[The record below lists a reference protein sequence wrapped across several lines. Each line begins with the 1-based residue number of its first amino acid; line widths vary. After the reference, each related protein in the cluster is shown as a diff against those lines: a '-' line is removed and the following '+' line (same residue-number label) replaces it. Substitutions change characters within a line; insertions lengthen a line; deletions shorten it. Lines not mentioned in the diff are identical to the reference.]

1 MDHLLGPGIVC
12 SPDLDNETVGWSDSS
27 MKAVGLNTVRI
38 QIGCKSLRRLGRRL
52 MSVWSIIPL
61 ANGEP
66 YLEGAYPYL
75 KVAVDWAQT
84 LGLKVS
90 LLTPFPVS

>member
-1 MDHLLGPGIVC
+1 MI
-12 SPDLDNETVGWSDSS
+12 
-27 MKAVGLNTVRI
+27 
-38 QIGCKSLRRLGRRL
+38 
-52 MSVWSIIPL
+52 VWSIIPL

-66 YLEGAYPYL
+66 FLEGAYPYL

-90 LLTPFPVS
+90 LLHIVSLVGLMIGHD

>member
-1 MDHLLGPGIVC
+1 MV
-12 SPDLDNETVGWSDSS
+12 
-27 MKAVGLNTVRI
+27 
-38 QIGCKSLRRLGRRL
+38 
-52 MSVWSIIPL
+52 VWSIIPL

-90 LLTPFPVS
+90 FLVLDYSEGADVRS

>member
-1 MDHLLGPGIVC
+1 ML
-12 SPDLDNETVGWSDSS
+12 
-27 MKAVGLNTVRI
+27 
-38 QIGCKSLRRLGRRL
+38 
-52 MSVWSIIPL
+52 VWSIIPL

-66 YLEGAYPYL
+66 FLEGAYPYL

-90 LLTPFPVS
+90 LSAPLDERSTDDR

>member
-1 MDHLLGPGIVC
+1 
-12 SPDLDNETVGWSDSS
+12 
-27 MKAVGLNTVRI
+27 
-38 QIGCKSLRRLGRRL
+38 

-84 LGLKVS
+84 LGLKVRFCIS
-90 LLTPFPVS
+90 HHRQRADERS

>member
-1 MDHLLGPGIVC
+1 MI
-12 SPDLDNETVGWSDSS
+12 
-27 MKAVGLNTVRI
+27 
-38 QIGCKSLRRLGRRL
+38 
-52 MSVWSIIPL
+52 VWSIITL

-66 YLEGAYPYL
+66 FLEGAYPYL

-90 LLTPFPVS
+90 PPALGYRPQERTDMKVMIDLHGAPGSQNGFDNSYVPDPWLVDRQGVDRYGHQSHKKPR

>member
-1 MDHLLGPGIVC
+1 M
-12 SPDLDNETVGWSDSS
+12 T
-27 MKAVGLNTVRI
+27 
-38 QIGCKSLRRLGRRL
+38 
-52 MSVWSIIPL
+52 VWSIIPL

-66 YLEGAYPYL
+66 FLEGAYPYL

-90 LLTPFPVS
+90 THTVSWIELMRGHD

>member
-1 MDHLLGPGIVC
+1 M
-12 SPDLDNETVGWSDSS
+12 
-27 MKAVGLNTVRI
+27 GLNTVRI
-38 QIGCKSLRRLGRRL
+38 QIGCELLSGERKRRL
-52 MSVWSIIPL
+52 MIVWSIIPL

-66 YLEGAYPYL
+66 FLEGAYPYL

-90 LLTPFPVS
+90 VLTPYRDQS

>member
-1 MDHLLGPGIVC
+1 MI
-12 SPDLDNETVGWSDSS
+12 
-27 MKAVGLNTVRI
+27 
-38 QIGCKSLRRLGRRL
+38 
-52 MSVWSIIPL
+52 VWSIIPL

-66 YLEGAYPYL
+66 FLEGAYPYL

-90 LLTPFPVS
+90 FLTPYHGLMRGND

>member
-1 MDHLLGPGIVC
+1 
-12 SPDLDNETVGWSDSS
+12 

-38 QIGCKSLRRLGRRL
+38 QIGCKSCSRDIRKGSLIV
-52 MSVWSIIPL
+52 VWSIIPL

-66 YLEGAYPYL
+66 FLEGAYPYL

-90 LLTPFPVS
+90 ISFWKQYES

>member
-1 MDHLLGPGIVC
+1 MI
-12 SPDLDNETVGWSDSS
+12 
-27 MKAVGLNTVRI
+27 
-38 QIGCKSLRRLGRRL
+38 
-52 MSVWSIIPL
+52 VWSIIPL

-66 YLEGAYPYL
+66 FLEGAYPYL

-90 LLTPFPVS
+90 TLAPTNGKGIMIGHDRSTWCSWISEWI

>member
-1 MDHLLGPGIVC
+1 MGR
-12 SPDLDNETVGWSDSS
+12 

-38 QIGCKSLRRLGRRL
+38 QIGCKCYLTTRTGLRL
-52 MSVWSIIPL
+52 VWSIIPL
-61 ANGEP
+61 QNGEP
-66 YLEGAYPYL
+66 FLEGAYPYL

-90 LLTPFPVS
+90 F